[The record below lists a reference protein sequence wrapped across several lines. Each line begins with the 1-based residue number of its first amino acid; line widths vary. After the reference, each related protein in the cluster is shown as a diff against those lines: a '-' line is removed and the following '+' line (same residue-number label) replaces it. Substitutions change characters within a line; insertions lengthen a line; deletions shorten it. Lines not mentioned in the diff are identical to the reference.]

1 MTRYK
6 LQIQESCPLKLA
18 AKRCLLQR
26 RQWQRCSGQYNSSV
40 QYSVAQMAAP
50 ETGSPMQESP
60 FAPLA
65 LLHHFCFH
73 LIYHSALCYKLHYF
87 RRFSCPELTDLLMF
101 KQKSRAWTEQFLYS
115 AHFNVGKARIVVGHY
130 AVCHLQTN
138 VGGSCTQRRS
148 SSFYSTTLLPDTFH
162 QDSEDFNIVQV
173 LMIHI
178 LF

>member
-1 MTRYK
+1 MTRYCW
-6 LQIQESCPLKLA
+6 IQESCPLKLA
-18 AKRCLLQR
+18 AERCLLWR

-60 FAPLA
+60 SAPLP

-101 KQKSRAWTEQFLYS
+101 KQKSRAAGTEQFLQNV
-115 AHFNVGKARIVVGHY
+115 HFNVGKVRIVVRHY
-130 AVCHLQTN
+130 AACHLQTN
-138 VGGSCTQRRS
+138 VGGSLCAK
-148 SSFYSTTLLPDTFH
+148 TFL
-162 QDSEDFNIVQV
+162 I
-173 LMIHI
+173 I
-178 LF
+178 LFNYSPSFSHLPFTDT

>member
-1 MTRYK
+1 MNAENPRTSSICVIQPCDVWSISSACPHLKYIFIEWRILHMTRYK

-18 AKRCLLQR
+18 AKRCPLQR

-40 QYSVAQMAAP
+40 QYSVAQMAPP

-60 FAPLA
+60 SAPLA

-101 KQKSRAWTEQFLYS
+101 KQKSRAGTEQFL
-115 AHFNVGKARIVVGHY
+115 
-130 AVCHLQTN
+130 
-138 VGGSCTQRRS
+138 
-148 SSFYSTTLLPDTFH
+148 
-162 QDSEDFNIVQV
+162 
-173 LMIHI
+173 
-178 LF
+178 

>member
-18 AKRCLLQR
+18 AKRCPLQR

-60 FAPLA
+60 SAPLA

-101 KQKSRAWTEQFLYS
+101 KQKSSAGTEQFLYS
-115 AHFNVGKARIVVGHY
+115 AHFNVGKVRIVVRHY
-130 AVCHLQTN
+130 AACHLQTN

-148 SSFYSTTLLPDTFH
+148 SYLYFPTLLHFSHMMPYSSGF
-162 QDSEDFNIVQV
+162 
-173 LMIHI
+173 
-178 LF
+178 

>member
-1 MTRYK
+1 MNAENPRTSSICVIQACDMWSISSDCPHLRYIFIEWRILHMTRYK

-18 AKRCLLQR
+18 AERCLLWR

-60 FAPLA
+60 SAPLA

-101 KQKSRAWTEQFLYS
+101 KQKSRAGAEQ
-115 AHFNVGKARIVVGHY
+115 
-130 AVCHLQTN
+130 
-138 VGGSCTQRRS
+138 
-148 SSFYSTTLLPDTFH
+148 LL
-162 QDSEDFNIVQV
+162 
-173 LMIHI
+173 
-178 LF
+178 